1 MTTIDRNQ
9 QTLTDIQNLQSVE
22 QNLFNT
28 LASKTSNGSL
38 STIDMSSMISQI
50 NNLSNMRSNLYSF
63 INNNSVNSVENLAAS
78 NNLLSQQAK
87 TVIIVETELND
98 AKSQLLRMQKDKYNK
113 LRMVQI
119 NTYYGDRYADHSSMM
134 KSIVIICAVIIL
146 ITILMNKG
154 ILSSNWYYFM
164 LVVIVVVSVVI
175 LWYKYVM
182 LISHDRMNYDEYDW
196 GFNPDKAPKYDI
208 TGGSIVKNP
217 WVNSSMES
225 STTCVG
231 SSCCNEGM
239 VYDASLNLCVLPSSS
254 STYDSYGGMSLDS
267 ILGSQESMETMVGQG
282 YAPY

>member
-1 MTTIDRNQ
+1 MTTVDRNQ

-38 STIDMSSMISQI
+38 TTTDMSSMISQI
-50 NNLSNMRSNLYSF
+50 NNLSQMRSNLYSF
-63 INNNSVNSVENLAAS
+63 INNNSVSSVENLAAS

-87 TVIIVETELND
+87 TVIIVENELND

-113 LRMVQI
+113 LRMVEI

-154 ILSSNWYYFM
+154 ILPSNLYYFM
-164 LVVIVVVSVVI
+164 FVVIVVVSVVI

-196 GFNPDKAPKYDI
+196 GFNPDKAPKYD
-208 TGGSIVKNP
+208 TSGATAVKNP
-217 WVNSSMES
+217 WVNPSAVEP

-239 VYDASLNLCVLPSSS
+239 VYDASLNLCVLPSNYTS
-254 STYDSYGGMSLDS
+254 DSYAGMSLDS
-267 ILGSQESMETMVGQG
+267 ILGSVESMSGS